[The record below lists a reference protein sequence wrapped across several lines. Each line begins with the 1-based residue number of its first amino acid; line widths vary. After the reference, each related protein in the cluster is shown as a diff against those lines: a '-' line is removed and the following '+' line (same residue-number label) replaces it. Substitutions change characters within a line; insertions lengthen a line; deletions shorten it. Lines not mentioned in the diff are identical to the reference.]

1 MTLILVVRSIEGI
14 AIVSDSTTTVSSTRP
29 IDGVDTEVEY
39 HIYGRQKI
47 ARIGDFA
54 VIHAG
59 LGFINGK
66 TITQIVQRVRPK
78 ELNVKGLCDHLR
90 QAFEK
95 ELYEDEDIEN
105 LEPGFMIVNLGI
117 VGYQDDKPF
126 VHRLIYL
133 RSEDENE
140 LLETMESQDTFT
152 GTPYGIDYFGDFEFI
167 QLVIRAAKERGL
179 LKPFDILT
187 LKETLELG
195 RTLMRFLI
203 EFQQFMVKF
212 NVGYPVESV
221 VITAE
226 RGFEWIDKIE
236 LEEFRYDHMPRD
248 I

>member
-14 AIVSDSTTTVSSTRP
+14 AIVSDSTTTVNSTRK
-29 IDGVDTEVEY
+29 IDGEDQEVEY

-59 LGFINGK
+59 LGFINNK
-66 TITQIVQRVRPK
+66 TITQIVHQVKPD
-78 ELNVKGLCDHLR
+78 ELTVENLCDHLR
-90 QAFEK
+90 KAFEQ
-95 ELYEDEDIEN
+95 ELYEDDSIED

-117 VGYQDDKPF
+117 VGFRDEKPF

-133 RSEDENE
+133 KSEEDDQ
-140 LLETMESQDTFT
+140 LLDTMESEDTFT
-152 GTPYGIDYFGDFEFI
+152 GSSYGIDYFGDFEFV

-212 NVGYPVESV
+212 TVAYPLESA
-221 VITAE
+221 VITDE

-236 LEEFRYDHMPRD
+236 LEEFHYDHT
-248 I
+248 